1 MSLFKNAKICDEK
14 NCVTFAED
22 VIEYGFIVKGDAKV
36 ELMLCDSLRIIEN
49 FYFCDS
55 PEEYKCYNEKSNF
68 EGNCEVMSSNY
79 IPNQSYHFA
88 GDQIYFYVNGI
99 QKVHDFYLSQKER
112 EDLVAKFHPK
122 EEDDLLVFL
131 KSKTGRFYF
140 FGWHVAMVSIGI
152 ISLIRYCVLRFK
164 TWIREEKE
172 KRIKEQEKQ
181 NQETSRTQ
189 EDKNRMDDLE
199 LRLNL
204 LQNDMDGMPKKIHK
218 AKKVEFY
225 NR

>member
-1 MSLFKNAKICDEK
+1 
-14 NCVTFAED
+14 
-22 VIEYGFIVKGDAKV
+22 
-36 ELMLCDSLRIIEN
+36 
-49 FYFCDS
+49 
-55 PEEYKCYNEKSNF
+55 
-68 EGNCEVMSSNY
+68 
-79 IPNQSYHFA
+79 
-88 GDQIYFYVNGI
+88 
-99 QKVHDFYLSQKER
+99 
-112 EDLVAKFHPK
+112 
-122 EEDDLLVFL
+122 
-131 KSKTGRFYF
+131 
-140 FGWHVAMVSIGI
+140 MVSIGI

-204 LQNDMDGMPKKIHK
+204 LQNDMDGMPKKLHK
-218 AKKVEFY
+218 TKKVEFY